1 LFDRPLAG
9 FLVSFGFDRAYCEAH
24 DASSFV
30 LEQHT
35 RYLAEVLAGQQITIR
50 TRALGRSAKRLH
62 FLQFLSVDA
71 TGVLATTVEF
81 IASHMNMKIRRT
93 SPFPAHLAE
102 AYDRI
107 VAAHSQL
114 SWPAPVCGA
123 MRP

>member
-1 LFDRPLAG
+1 MGGGADTIESGVR
-9 FLVSFGFDRAYCEAH
+9 RAAEAI
-24 DASSFV
+24 DSGA
-30 LEQHT
+30 
-35 RYLAEVLAGQQITIR
+35 
-50 TRALGRSAKRLH
+50 ALGVMERYVERSSA
-62 FLQFLSVDA
+62 QFLSIDA

-81 IASHMNMKIRRT
+81 IATHMNMKIRRT